1 MGFCLGSTQLAPLL
15 HWRHIHQSK
24 GYDRAP
30 LPDSFMSTP
39 QPAPAPAPSP
49 CQLPRGPNFVHSLAK
64 GLEILSAFSEG
75 DLLGNQQLVELTGLP
90 KATVSRL
97 TSTLV
102 ALGYLRVDTQSRRL
116 FMGTHVLGMGAS
128 VQRKI
133 GLQSIARPL
142 MQAMSEEVGLT
153 VSLATRDRLS
163 MVFLE
168 VARPSHNSPLI
179 INTDTGSILPLTNT
193 SIGLAYIVAAP
204 MSERTQIL
212 EGLHERYAD
221 EWTQVRERI
230 ANAHAQF
237 LQHGFVI
244 AEGSW
249 GRDINGVAVPMALRE
264 RHTLY
269 AIHCAGP
276 ASRMPRCYLEK
287 ELGPRLLT
295 MAAQIRTAL
304 DTAITPR
311 LVPPSLHKP

>member
-1 MGFCLGSTQLAPLL
+1 
-15 HWRHIHQSK
+15 
-24 GYDRAP
+24 
-30 LPDSFMSTP
+30 MSTP
-39 QPAPAPAPSP
+39 QHSTRPH
-49 CQLPRGPNFVHSLAK
+49 QLPRGPNFVHSLAK

-75 DLLGNQQLVELTGLP
+75 DLLGNQQLMELTGLP

-116 FMGTHVLGMGAS
+116 FMGPHVLGMGAS

-133 GLQSIARPL
+133 GLQRIARPL
-142 MQAMSEEVGLT
+142 MQAMSEEVGLS
-153 VSLATRDRLS
+153 VSLATRDRLG

-168 VARPSHNSPLI
+168 VARPAQSSSLV
-179 INTDTGSILPLTNT
+179 INTDAGSILPLAST

-212 EGLHERYAD
+212 EGLRKRHAD
-221 EWTQVRERI
+221 DWPQMRERI
-230 ANAHAQF
+230 ADAHAQF

-249 GRDINGVAVPMALRE
+249 GRDINGVAIPMALRE

-269 AIHCAGP
+269 AMHCAGP
-276 ASRMPRCYLEK
+276 ASLMPRGYLEK
-287 ELGPRLLT
+287 NLGPRLLA
-295 MAAQIRTAL
+295 MAAAIRTAM
-304 DTAITPR
+304 DAAVGPR
-311 LVPPSLHKP
+311 LVPPSLYQP